1 MINRRARARPA
12 SRRVAA
18 MKAIVIGAGFAGA
31 TAALQ
36 LRDALG
42 ADVTVLERAPVPGG
56 MLRTLRTPDG
66 LPYEYGPR
74 IVSVFRGTPDVLP
87 FLRRY
92 LVLEERQIY
101 QGTRL
106 RPEYPVIPFPV
117 DRESLGR
124 LPCADAVRRELDA
137 IRARGLPPGERNLRD
152 YLETSVG
159 PTLTELAFEGFNRK
173 FWGRR
178 LEDMPADWG
187 KLRRLERIAERGEF
201 RLPSEAAHYYPVG
214 GFNALFD
221 RMLEGIDVRYG
232 VAVERVDAHGAK
244 PVVETATGMH
254 VADLVVTTAPIDALL
269 GHRHGPLEWRGYR
282 IEVDVVDGDTPP
294 LGAAPDGVPFSWIY
308 TPWAGTPVC
317 RTTDYGAIHHG
328 PRMADRPGPT
338 VMTREIVDDS
348 VAMYPVWW
356 EDARFLR
363 YLDDAVRL
371 GSVIPLGRLGL
382 YKYTTMDSTYAM
394 TQRFVASLGDYL
406 SAGPARRVEILRG
419 VRGDWGN

>member
-1 MINRRARARPA
+1 
-12 SRRVAA
+12 
-18 MKAIVIGAGFAGA
+18 MKVLVVGAGFAGCC
-31 TAALQ
+31 AALL

-42 ADVTVLERAPVPGG
+42 ADVTVLERERVPGG
-56 MLRTLRTPDG
+56 MLRTLHTEDG
-66 LPYEYGPR
+66 LAYEYGPR
-74 IVSVFRGTPDVLP
+74 VVSVFRGTADVLP

-92 LVLEERQIY
+92 LTLEERVIY

-106 RPEYPVIPFPV
+106 RPDYPLIPFPV
-117 DRESLGR
+117 DRRSLAQ
-124 LPCADAVRRELDA
+124 LPCGAVIARELEA

-187 KLRRLERIAERGEF
+187 KLRRLERIAEVGEY

-214 GFNALFD
+214 GFNPLFD
-221 RMLEGIDVRYG
+221 RMLDGIDVRYG
-232 VAVERVDAHGAK
+232 VTVGRIDAEGRQPSVRTDAGAF
-244 PVVETATGMH
+244 

-269 GHRHGPLEWRGYR
+269 DHRHGALAWRGYR
-282 IEVDVVDGDTPP
+282 VEVERIERDAPSP
-294 LGAAPDGVPFSWIY
+294 LGHAPDGVPFAWLY
-308 TPWAGTPVC
+308 TPWADTPVC
-317 RTTDYGAIHHG
+317 RTTDFGVIHHG
-328 PRMADRPGPT
+328 PRAADRPGPT
-338 VMTREIVDDS
+338 VLSREIVDDTVS
-348 VAMYPVWW
+348 MYPVGW
-356 EDARFLR
+356 EDAKFLR

-371 GSVIPLGRLGL
+371 PNVIPLGRLGL

-394 TQRFVASLGDYL
+394 ARRLVASLGDYL
-406 SAGPARRVEILRG
+406 RAAPARRAEILRA